1 MRVTARRPTPIYNE
15 STLMNSDLFFEVF
28 EKFEKAEKR
37 ADKIEVL
44 RKNGDANFIEFLILA
59 FHPKIEFDV
68 EIPQYKPS
76 TDPAGLNY
84 LYLHNEVRKLYRF
97 IKGHPKRPEGL
108 TAKKQTE
115 LLLQVLEGLHK
126 DEADLLVRCIK
137 KDLRI
142 PFLTKKLIKDSFPH
156 IDLGEENE

>member
-1 MRVTARRPTPIYNE
+1 
-15 STLMNSDLFFEVF
+15 MNSDLFFEIF

-44 RKNGDANFIEFLILA
+44 RKGADSNFIQFLIMA
-59 FHPKIEFDV
+59 FNPNVVFDV

-76 TDPAGLNY
+76 PDPAGLNY
-84 LYLHNEVRKLYRF
+84 LYLHVEVKKLYRF
-97 IKGHPKRPEGL
+97 IKGHPSRPENL
-108 TAKKQTE
+108 TPQRQKE

-126 DEADLLVRCIK
+126 NEAELLVKCIK

-142 PFLTKKLIKDSFPH
+142 PFLTTKLIKEAFPG
-156 IDLGEENE
+156 INLGDNDA